1 MNDVI
6 NREDAIDA
14 VLGIG
19 HTAKL
24 NDGDTVVRMSAVNYV
39 LRNLPS
45 AQPEPCE
52 DAVSREAVTD
62 VIRHSDIFSTW
73 YEMDDT
79 DDIVAEVI
87 DEARKQLVD
96 DVNELPSVTPKCPEC
111 DDAVSREA
119 AIDAAENAFVRG
131 LLASPDI
138 RRLPSVQPEQRWIPC
153 SERLPEYGVAVLTY
167 DRHCFCVEKRI
178 PTIRD
183 DEGEPIT
190 GDWWVSDDY
199 DEYDGDYYPNLRD
212 GACIAWMPLPTAY
225 REDGGE

>member
-138 RRLPSVQPEQRWIPC
+138 RRLPSAQPEIKPISYQDCANAMMMMWM
-153 SERLPEYGVAVLTY
+153 ADVLTDGEY
-167 DRHCFCVEKRI
+167 RRI
-178 PTIRD
+178 MDKLNDHESRK
-183 DEGEPIT
+183 E
-190 GDWWVSDDY
+190 
-199 DEYDGDYYPNLRD
+199 NR
-212 GACIAWMPLPTAY
+212 
-225 REDGGE
+225 

>member
-6 NREDAIDA
+6 NREDALDA

-119 AIDAAENAFVRG
+119 AIDAAENAFVG
-131 LLASPDI
+131 
-138 RRLPSVQPEQRWIPC
+138 RLH
-153 SERLPEYGVAVLTY
+153 A
-167 DRHCFCVEKRI
+167 
-178 PTIRD
+178 
-183 DEGEPIT
+183 
-190 GDWWVSDDY
+190 
-199 DEYDGDYYPNLRD
+199 
-212 GACIAWMPLPTAY
+212 
-225 REDGGE
+225 